1 MKYSHI
7 VKLYYY
13 IILVFII
20 FPSYLFAE
28 SKNINTNYE
37 LKFKVLGVPVKIGEI
52 NSYLTF
58 NVNNYSLNF
67 ELYSDKL
74 VKIITSIDGVGKVS
88 GMMNN
93 SILYPKDY
101 QYTYVKKKKTKKTK
115 ILFNNST
122 VIFSETNPNFDKNKL
137 SPLSDEMLIG
147 TIDPIT
153 AIIYMSD
160 YNLNNKC
167 TVSYKIYDGK
177 RRYDLS
183 YFDIVH
189 EGDYII
195 CKLIQKKIGG
205 FKLKDK
211 ESDIF
216 KPAQKIETYYKNVNN
231 EYILEKII
239 TKNKYS
245 EILINVNYF

>member
-1 MKYSHI
+1 M
-7 VKLYYY
+7 KLYYY

-37 LKFKVLGVPVKIGEI
+37 LKLKILGVPIKIGEI
-52 NSYLTF
+52 NSYLTYD
-58 NVNNYSLNF
+58 VNNYSLSF
-67 ELYSDKL
+67 ELYSNKL
-74 VKIITSIDGVGKVS
+74 VNIVTSIEGAGIVS
-88 GMMNN
+88 GMINS
-93 SILYPKDY
+93 SILYPNDY
-101 QYTYVKKKKTKKTK
+101 QYTYVKKKKTKNTK
-115 ILFNNST
+115 ILFNDST
-122 VIFSETNPNFDKNKL
+122 VVFTETNPNFNKNKL
-137 SPLSDEMLIG
+137 SPISDEMLIG
-147 TIDPIT
+147 TIDPVT

-167 TVSYKIYDGK
+167 TINYKIYDGK

-183 YFDIVH
+183 YIDIVY
-189 EGDYII
+189 EGEYII
-195 CKLIQKKIGG
+195 CKLMQKKIGG
-205 FKLKDK
+205 FKSKDK
-211 ESDIF
+211 KNDIF

-245 EILINVNYF
+245 DILIDVNYF

>member
-1 MKYSHI
+1 M
-7 VKLYYY
+7 KLYYY

-37 LKFKVLGVPVKIGEI
+37 LKLKVLGVPVKIGEI

-88 GMMNN
+88 GMMNS

-137 SPLSDEMLIG
+137 SPISDEMLIG

-160 YNLNNKC
+160 YNLNNIVRDLR
-167 TVSYKIYDGK
+167 TVATPRW
-177 RRYDLS
+177 RRSRRRRRTREAARRRARDTAASEARTRTAPSPRPRPRARRRPPTRALT
-183 YFDIVH
+183 H
-189 EGDYII
+189 R
-195 CKLIQKKIGG
+195 IQSI
-205 FKLKDK
+205 
-211 ESDIF
+211 SS
-216 KPAQKIETYYKNVNN
+216 P
-231 EYILEKII
+231 
-239 TKNKYS
+239 
-245 EILINVNYF
+245 